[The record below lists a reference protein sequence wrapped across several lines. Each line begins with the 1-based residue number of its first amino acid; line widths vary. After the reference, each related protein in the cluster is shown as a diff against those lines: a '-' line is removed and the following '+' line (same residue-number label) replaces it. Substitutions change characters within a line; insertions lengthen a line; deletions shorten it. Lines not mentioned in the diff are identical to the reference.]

1 MDSLACSLRFIHDLD
16 YQIRTEDNLSDDE
29 SSDDDDDDNA
39 SNDKQYE
46 SMADVGSKT
55 ADILPPHPPEP
66 VDMAAIAAAAIAE
79 VAKDEQSTAQ
89 IVANVDEANVPP
101 PPLASTS
108 SPQGSQAPKRRSTAF
123 GFARRRFTFASS
135 SNATTP
141 VSDSTPS
148 SSAVASSSPSPP
160 KSAKFQAKK
169 TVVQMIDLDAIFDSE
184 EVRAAERND
193 LMARREAHLRSD
205 LLGGDSA
212 EAEVNRELLE
222 RSGGEDGAISAEELA
237 AMTPEQ
243 RTKLL
248 LEQRGKDL
256 KRLDKKVANM
266 SEAAQG
272 YREFAKQSKDEAK
285 KASRWPF

>member
-1 MDSLACSLRFIHDLD
+1 
-16 YQIRTEDNLSDDE
+16 
-29 SSDDDDDDNA
+29 
-39 SNDKQYE
+39 
-46 SMADVGSKT
+46 
-55 ADILPPHPPEP
+55 
-66 VDMAAIAAAAIAE
+66 
-79 VAKDEQSTAQ
+79 
-89 IVANVDEANVPP
+89 
-101 PPLASTS
+101 
-108 SPQGSQAPKRRSTAF
+108 
-123 GFARRRFTFASS
+123 
-135 SNATTP
+135 
-141 VSDSTPS
+141 
-148 SSAVASSSPSPP
+148 
-160 KSAKFQAKK
+160 
-169 TVVQMIDLDAIFDSE
+169 MIDLDAIFDSE
-184 EVRAAERND
+184 EGRAAERND

-222 RSGGEDGAISAEELA
+222 RSGKEDGAISAEELA